1 MAKTTAVLHDIRL
14 LTAIQPG
21 GGSVNLT
28 LQGGL
33 TAVLAGDHP
42 DYDLI
47 IQEAERSLEW
57 QQPVGII
64 LDAEGR
70 ILDLSHT
77 HESLVRRFEE
87 DEDGK
92 RLAIGFWAFCA
103 VCYLVHDHP
112 DFERIVRTLTEAV
125 ATGQP
130 VVFANETWPIEGET
144 EIWQKIL
151 DVRPVPVPQLKRQ
164 GDGAAA
170 VTPREPVP
178 QGATNPEQ

>member
-1 MAKTTAVLHDIRL
+1 MANTTAGLHDIRL
-14 LTAIQPG
+14 LEAIQPG
-21 GGSVNLT
+21 AGSVKVT
-28 LQGGL
+28 FQGGL
-33 TAVLAGDHP
+33 TAVLADNHP
-42 DYDLI
+42 NYELI
-47 IQEAERSLEW
+47 LPEAQRSLEW

-64 LDAEGR
+64 LDVEGR

-77 HESLVRRFEE
+77 HESLVRGFEE

-92 RLAIGFWAFCA
+92 RLAVCFWAFCA
-103 VCYLVHDHP
+103 VCYLTHDHP

-151 DVRPVPVPQLKRQ
+151 DVRPVPVPQPKRQ

-178 QGATNPEQ
+178 QAATNPER